1 MAKQIFGFK
10 ASALFYSFLGFTLLV
25 SNPPFQAKAKESVQ
39 FLNSGASTTTPFSP
53 AVRAGQVLYLSGQL
67 GLVPGTN
74 KLLPGGIQPETRQ
87 AMKNIATLLE
97 NSGYSMQN
105 VIKCTVFLADMNEF
119 ASFNKEYLS
128 FFSKPYPARSAIG
141 INSLAFGGRVEIE
154 CVAAK

>member
-1 MAKQIFGFK
+1 
-10 ASALFYSFLGFTLLV
+10 
-25 SNPPFQAKAKESVQ
+25 
-39 FLNSGASTTTPFSP
+39 
-53 AVRAGQVLYLSGQL
+53 
-67 GLVPGTN
+67 
-74 KLLPGGIQPETRQ
+74 
-87 AMKNIATLLE
+87 MKNIASLLE
-97 NSGYSMQN
+97 SSGYSMQN